1 MVPFLNTRTSP
12 VQPVFRWLA
21 VLVLVLPLLFACGK
35 PQKNNRPQRP
45 PVPVE
50 IGDVVQADSPVFLDG
65 IGNVEAFNVV
75 QIKSRVTGELIRTF
89 FREGDMLTEGQDLFT
104 IDPAPFQAS
113 LQEVEAK
120 LSQAQTQY
128 EQARREYRRFQGLYE
143 EKAVSLEQLE
153 TKEVDMKSKHAQV
166 ELNMAERANAKLN
179 LGYCYIKAP
188 MTGKSGK
195 ILVDDFN
202 IVNANQDVLVTI
214 RQIQPVKV
222 SFSLP
227 GKLLDEIR
235 AYHAKGPLEL
245 RVFTLESDKPEI
257 GTLHLIDNTINPR
270 TGMIRL
276 EGILANENLRLWP
289 GQFLKVALKLTTTFN
304 ATLVPQTA
312 LNDGPDGK
320 YAWVVKED
328 QTVEIRP
335 VKVTRRDGIMDVVA
349 EGLKP
354 GERVITDGQL
364 MLRPG
369 AKVVTRAQLRE
380 MMKKAAP
387 GPHGPGEKAAPTKDK
402 KPEAQHK
409 P

>member
-1 MVPFLNTRTSP
+1 MPFLHTHETTAHA
-12 VQPVFRWLA
+12 VLRWLSL
-21 VLVLVLPLLFACGK
+21 LVLALPLHFACSGS
-35 PQKNNRPQRP
+35 QKDNRSQQP

-50 IGDVVQADSPVFLDG
+50 IGEVMQADSPLYLDG
-65 IGNVEAFNVV
+65 IGNVEAFNTV
-75 QIKSRVTGELIRTF
+75 QIRSRVTGELIKTF
-89 FREGDMLTEGQDLFT
+89 FREGDMLSEGQDLFT

-120 LSQAQTQY
+120 VSQAQTQY
-128 EQARREYRRFQGLYE
+128 DQARREYDRFRGLYG

-153 TKEVDMKSKHAQV
+153 TKEVDMKSKLAQV
-166 ELNMAERANAKLN
+166 ELNQAERENAKLN
-179 LGYCYIKAP
+179 LGYCFIKAP

-202 IVNANQDVLVTI
+202 IVNANQDVLVSV

-227 GKLLDEIR
+227 GRFLDEIR
-235 AYHAKGPLEL
+235 AYNAKGPLEL
-245 RVFTLESDKPEI
+245 RVFTLESEKPEI
-257 GTLHLIDNTINPR
+257 GSLHLIDNTINPR

-276 EGILANENLRLWP
+276 EGVLANENLRLWP
-289 GQFLKVALKLTTTFN
+289 GQFLKVNLKLTTTYH

-312 LNDGPDGK
+312 LNDGPEGK
-320 YAWVVKED
+320 YVWIVKED

-335 VKVTRRDGIMDVVA
+335 VKVVRRDGTMEVVS
-349 EGLKP
+349 EGLTP

-369 AKVVTRAQLRE
+369 ATVITRAQLRE
-380 MMKKAAP
+380 MMQKR
-387 GPHGPGEKAAPTKDK
+387 GPTAHGPGEKAAPSKNTK
-402 KPEAQHK
+402 P
-409 P
+409 